1 MDKKTIIGFILMGV
15 LLFGYLYLN
24 NKDKLNYEGNPET
37 AVRSFVGAIA
47 RKDTASLKKL
57 VINNTGD
64 EFSIINKIIF
74 SESLY
79 SQTIQFDSTKFIKEK
94 KRNNDYNEV
103 VPFSES
109 GHSGIIEVTTAQ
121 DNDSKWKVVLTPAAV
136 INLIKHRSFDTAKI
150 NRGGEDSL
158 LINEIAALEKELAA
172 PKNNKTTSQPQAMDT
187 SSGIQQ
193 ADTVHN
199 YILQNDVVKITF
211 SNQGGQPRS
220 VELLNFKKYDKA
232 AVLLNQSA
240 FNQINYKINVK
251 PNQTV
256 DISQLNFIANP
267 IIHNSDGSQT
277 IKFELPVGYDS
288 TGNKIT
294 HEFTLKRG
302 EYMLDFNIKI
312 SGAKELFSQN
322 NINFQWQVEA
332 PFIEKDHS
340 YELQQSH
347 FCYAEN
353 GAFDFNYLQKSD
365 DKTFN
370 KPVDWVSVKQQF
382 FLSAFIPKNK
392 FESVSTKWTV
402 HDERDTTEEYLSRV
416 TSTMQC
422 NFQNAGN
429 GNEISLPFQLY
440 YGPSDYNILKKYDN
454 NLEKIVPY
462 GSGIFAFVKY
472 INRHLLLPVF
482 DVLKNNIPS
491 MGIVILLITLLIR
504 LITSPILYKSYVSGA
519 KMKVLK
525 PEVDALREKYKDDQ
539 QAFGMEQMKLWKSAG
554 VSPLGGC
561 LPALLQIPIFMSL
574 YYFFQSNIGLRDK
587 SFLWAH
593 DLSQYDSIAKL
604 PFHIPFYGDHVSLF
618 TLTAVLTSL
627 LISLYGMSNMQ
638 DNSNPVMKYM
648 PYIFPV
654 LLLGV
659 FNKLPAA
666 LTWYYTVS
674 NTITLILQIVIQKY
688 IIDHD
693 KILFQI
699 NENRKKP
706 VKKSKMQE
714 RIEAMQESQKKL
726 QQLKNKQSK

>member
-1 MDKKTIIGFILMGV
+1 MDKKTIIGFVLMGI

-24 NKDKLNYEGNPET
+24 NRDKLNYEGTPET
-37 AVRSFVGAIA
+37 AVRGFVGALHH
-47 RKDTASLKKL
+47 KDTANLKQL
-57 VINNTGD
+57 VINNSGY
-64 EFSIINKIIF
+64 EFSLINKII
-74 SESLY
+74 SYDSLFVK
-79 SQTIQFDSTKFIKEK
+79 TIQFDSTKINIEK
-94 KRNNDYNEV
+94 KDKSDYNERV
-103 VPFSES
+103 LVSEN
-109 GHSGIIEVTTAQ
+109 GFPGKIEISTAQ
-121 DNDSKWKVVLTPAAV
+121 DNDGKWKIMLTQAGLLT
-136 INLIKHRSFDTAKI
+136 LIKHRNFDTLKV
-150 NRGGEDSL
+150 NTKGSDSL
-158 LINEIAALEKELAA
+158 IIREIAALENEIAS
-172 PKNNKTTSQPQAMDT
+172 PKSVQKKSIETS
-187 SSGIQQ
+187 
-193 ADTVHN
+193 ADSALGLRQSDSAQT
-199 YILQNDVVKITF
+199 YTLQNDVVKISF
-211 SNQGGQPRS
+211 SNKGGQPKS
-220 VELLNFKKYDKA
+220 IELINFKRFDKA
-232 AVLLNQSA
+232 PVVLNQSA
-240 FNQINYKINVK
+240 FNQINYKFNVK
-251 PNQTV
+251 PNQTL
-256 DISQLNFIANP
+256 DISQLNFRALP
-267 IIHNSDGSQT
+267 IVTNRDGSQT
-277 IKFELPVGYDS
+277 ITFELPIGSDS
-288 TGNKIT
+288 SGKKIT
-294 HEFTLKRG
+294 HEFTLKKG
-302 EYMLDFNIKI
+302 EYMIDFNIKAL
-312 SGAKELFSQN
+312 GADQLFTQN

-332 PFIEKDHS
+332 PYIEKDHS

-347 FCYAEN
+347 LCFSEN
-353 GAFDFNYLQKSD
+353 GDYDFNYLQKSD
-365 DKTFN
+365 DKTFKN
-370 KPVDWVSVKQQF
+370 KVDWISVKQQF

-392 FESVSTKWTV
+392 FQSASTKWTIQ
-402 HDERDTTEEYLSRV
+402 ETGDTTQEYLSRV
-416 TSTMQC
+416 TSNMQGS
-422 NFQNAGN
+422 FQSMGNA
-429 GNEISLPFQLY
+429 NESVLPIQLY
-440 YGPSDYNILKKYDN
+440 YGPSDYNILKKYNN

-482 DVLKNNIPS
+482 DVLKDNIAS

-525 PEVDALREKYKDDQ
+525 PEVDALKEKYKDDQ

-674 NTITLILQIVIQKY
+674 NTITLILQIIIQKY
-688 IIDHD
+688 IIDHE

-706 VKKSKMQE
+706 VKKSKIQE

-726 QQLKNKQSK
+726 QQLKNKNTK